1 MEFLGVGTCNF
12 LCKFAETI
20 HINQAMARKKVHDK
34 EFEIYIPSEKIH
46 TVISDMA
53 RRINEDMAGKDVIF
67 LGILNGAFMFA
78 SDLFRE
84 ITLDCQITFLK
95 LASYAGTSSTGTVKR
110 LIGINEDIYQKTV
123 VILEDIVDTGI
134 TLDNI
139 IKQLKGYEP
148 KEIKVATMLFKPDA
162 YTKDLKLDY
171 VGLEIPNDFVLGYGL
186 DYQGY
191 GRNLADLYKVVE
203 S

>member
-1 MEFLGVGTCNF
+1 MGN
-12 LCKFAETI
+12 KKI
-20 HINQAMARKKVHDK
+20 HDR
-34 EFEIYIPSEKIH
+34 EFEVFITNAEIKN
-46 TVISDMA
+46 VISDMA
-53 RRINEDMAGKDVIF
+53 RKINEDLAGRDVIF

-110 LIGINEDIYQKTV
+110 LIGINEDIYRKTV
-123 VILEDIVDTGI
+123 VILEDIVDTGV

-148 KEIKVATMLFKPDA
+148 DEILVATMLFKPAA

-171 VGLEIPNDFVLGYGL
+171 VGIEIPNDFVLGYGL

-191 GRNLADLYKVVE
+191 GRNLADLYRVVE

>member
-1 MEFLGVGTCNF
+1 MAGR
-12 LCKFAETI
+12 KI
-20 HINQAMARKKVHDK
+20 HDQ
-34 EFEIYIPSEKIH
+34 EFEVFIPNGEIRR
-46 TVISDMA
+46 VISEMA
-53 RRINEDMAGKDVIF
+53 AKINRDLAGRDVIF

-78 SDLFRE
+78 SDLIRE
-84 ITLDCQITFLK
+84 ITLDCQISFLK

-110 LIGINEDIYQKTV
+110 LIGINEDIYRKTV

-134 TLDNI
+134 TLENI

-148 KEIKVATMLFKPDA
+148 EEIRVATMLFKPGA

-171 VGLEIPNDFVLGYGL
+171 VGIEIPNDFVLGYGL
-186 DYQGY
+186 DYKGY
-191 GRNLADLYKVVE
+191 GRNLDDLYRVVK

>member
-1 MEFLGVGTCNF
+1 MPDYEISRYILR
-12 LCKFAETI
+12 KFAGVTANAQHMSIKKI
-20 HINQAMARKKVHDK
+20 HDR
-34 EFEIYIPSEKIH
+34 EFEVYITNAEIRS
-46 TVISDMA
+46 VISDMA
-53 RRINEDMAGKDVIF
+53 KRINEDLAGKDVIF

-84 ITLDCQITFLK
+84 IRLNCQITFLK

-110 LIGINEDIYQKTV
+110 LIGINEDIHNKTV
-123 VILEDIVDTGI
+123 VILEDIVDTGV

-148 KEIKVATMLFKPDA
+148 AEIRVATMLFKPES

-171 VGLEIPNDFVLGYGL
+171 VGIEIPSDFVLGYGL

-191 GRNLADLYKVVE
+191 GRNLADLYRVVE

>member
-1 MEFLGVGTCNF
+1 
-12 LCKFAETI
+12 
-20 HINQAMARKKVHDK
+20 MANKKVHDK
-34 EFEIYIPSEKIH
+34 EFEIYIPNGEIRR
-46 TVISDMA
+46 VISDMA
-53 RRINEDMAGKDVIF
+53 RKINADLAGREVIF

-78 SDLFRE
+78 SDLIRE

-110 LIGINEDIYQKTV
+110 LIGINEDIYEKTV
-123 VILEDIVDTGI
+123 VILEDIVDTGV

-148 KEIKVATMLFKPDA
+148 AEIRVATMLFKPAA
-162 YTKDLKLDY
+162 YTKELKLDY
-171 VGLEIPNDFVLGYGL
+171 VGIEIPNDFVLGYGL

-203 S
+203 V

>member
-1 MEFLGVGTCNF
+1 
-12 LCKFAETI
+12 
-20 HINQAMARKKVHDK
+20 MANKRVHDK
-34 EFEIYIPSEKIH
+34 EFEVYIDNKEIRR
-46 TVISDMA
+46 VISDMA
-53 RRINEDMAGKDVIF
+53 RQINADLAGREVIF

-110 LIGINEDIYQKTV
+110 LIGINEDIYDKTV
-123 VILEDIVDTGI
+123 VILEDIVDTGV

-148 KEIKVATMLFKPDA
+148 AEIRVATMLFKPEA
-162 YTKDLKLDY
+162 YTKELKLDY
-171 VGLEIPNDFVLGYGL
+171 VGIEIPNDFVLGYGL

-203 S
+203 V

>member
-1 MEFLGVGTCNF
+1 MS
-12 LCKFAETI
+12 
-20 HINQAMARKKVHDK
+20 RKKVHDK
-34 EFEIYIPSEKIH
+34 EFEIYIPSTEIRK
-46 TVISDMA
+46 VISEMA
-53 RRINEDMAGKDVIF
+53 VKINEDLAGKDVIF

-84 ITLDCQITFLK
+84 ITLDCQISFLK

-123 VILEDIVDTGI
+123 VILEDIVDTGV

-148 KEIKVATMLFKPDA
+148 AEIKVATLLFKPDA

-186 DYQGY
+186 DYEGL

>member
-1 MEFLGVGTCNF
+1 MPNYEISRYILR
-12 LCKFAETI
+12 KFAGVTANAQHMSIKKI
-20 HINQAMARKKVHDK
+20 HDR
-34 EFEIYIPSEKIH
+34 EFEVYITNAEIRS
-46 TVISDMA
+46 VISDMA
-53 RRINEDMAGKDVIF
+53 KRINEDLAGKDVIF

-84 ITLDCQITFLK
+84 IRLNCQITFLK

-110 LIGINEDIYQKTV
+110 LIGINEDIHNKTV
-123 VILEDIVDTGI
+123 VILEDIVDTGV

-148 KEIKVATMLFKPDA
+148 AEIRVATMLFKPES

-171 VGLEIPNDFVLGYGL
+171 VGIEIPSDFVLGYGL

-191 GRNLADLYKVVE
+191 GRNLADLYRVVE

>member
-1 MEFLGVGTCNF
+1 
-12 LCKFAETI
+12 
-20 HINQAMARKKVHDK
+20 MARKKIQDRH
-34 EFEIYIPSEKIH
+34 FEVYITNAEIRQ
-46 TVISDMA
+46 VISDMA
-53 RRINEDMAGKDVIF
+53 ERINRDMAGKDVIF

-110 LIGINEDIYQKTV
+110 LIGINEDIYRKTV
-123 VILEDIVDTGI
+123 VILEDIVDTGV

-139 IKQLKGYEP
+139 IKQLRGYEP
-148 KEIKVATMLFKPDA
+148 AEIKVATMLFKPSS
-162 YTKDLKLDY
+162 YTKNLKLDY
-171 VGLEIPNDFVLGYGL
+171 VGIEIPNDFVLGYGL

-191 GRNLADLYKVVE
+191 GRNLADLYRVVGH
-203 S
+203 

>member
-1 MEFLGVGTCNF
+1 MS
-12 LCKFAETI
+12 
-20 HINQAMARKKVHDK
+20 RKKVHDK
-34 EFEIYIPSEKIH
+34 VFEIYIPNSEIKK
-46 TVISDMA
+46 VISRMA
-53 RRINEDMAGKDVIF
+53 EEINRDLSGKNVIF

-84 ITLDCQITFLK
+84 ISLDCQITFLK
-95 LASYAGTSSTGTVKR
+95 LASYAGTSSTGNVKR

-148 KEIKVATMLFKPDA
+148 AEILVATMLFKPKA
-162 YTKDLKLDY
+162 YTKDLALDY

-186 DYQGY
+186 DYEGY

>member
-1 MEFLGVGTCNF
+1 MGN
-12 LCKFAETI
+12 KKI
-20 HINQAMARKKVHDK
+20 HDR
-34 EFEIYIPSEKIH
+34 EFEIFITNAEIRS
-46 TVISDMA
+46 VISDMA
-53 RRINEDMAGKDVIF
+53 RRINEDLAGRDVIF

-84 ITLDCQITFLK
+84 ITLNCQITFLK

-110 LIGINEDIYQKTV
+110 LIGINEDIYRKTV
-123 VILEDIVDTGI
+123 VILEDIVDTGV

-148 KEIKVATMLFKPDA
+148 DEIRVATMLFKPAA

-171 VGLEIPNDFVLGYGL
+171 VGIEIPNDFVLGYGL

-191 GRNLADLYKVVE
+191 GRNLADLYRVVE
-203 S
+203 P

>member
-1 MEFLGVGTCNF
+1 
-12 LCKFAETI
+12 
-20 HINQAMARKKVHDK
+20 MASK
-34 EFEIYIPSEKIH
+34 KIH
-46 TVISDMA
+46 DRHFEVYITNAEIRKVISDMA
-53 RRINEDMAGKDVIF
+53 RRINEDLAGRDVIF

-123 VILEDIVDTGI
+123 VILEDIVDTGV

-148 KEIKVATMLFKPDA
+148 GEIRVATMLFKPAA

-171 VGLEIPNDFVLGYGL
+171 VGIEIPNDFVLGYGL

-191 GRNLADLYKVVE
+191 GRNLADLYRVVE
-203 S
+203 G

>member
-1 MEFLGVGTCNF
+1 
-12 LCKFAETI
+12 
-20 HINQAMARKKVHDK
+20 MANKKVFDK
-34 EFEIYIPSEKIH
+34 EFEIFIPNGEIRK
-46 TVISDMA
+46 VISDMA
-53 RRINEDMAGKDVIF
+53 RKINEDLAGKDVIF

-84 ITLDCQITFLK
+84 VTLDCQISFLK

-110 LIGINEDIYQKTV
+110 LIGINEDIYNKTV

-148 KEIKVATMLFKPDA
+148 AEIMVATMLFKPAA
-162 YTKDLKLDY
+162 YTKELKLDY
-171 VGLEIPNDFVLGYGL
+171 VGIEIPNDFVLGYGL
-186 DYQGY
+186 DYEGY

-203 S
+203 V

>member
-1 MEFLGVGTCNF
+1 MPT
-12 LCKFAETI
+12 KKI
-20 HINQAMARKKVHDK
+20 HDKHFEVYITNSDIRQVISAMA
-34 EFEIYIPSEKIH
+34 E
-46 TVISDMA
+46 
-53 RRINEDMAGKDVIF
+53 RINSELAGKDVIF

-123 VILEDIVDTGI
+123 VILEDIVDTGV
-134 TLDNI
+134 TLENI

-148 KEIKVATMLFKPDA
+148 AEIKVATMLFKPDA

-191 GRNLADLYKVVE
+191 GRNLADLYRVVE

>member
-1 MEFLGVGTCNF
+1 MS
-12 LCKFAETI
+12 
-20 HINQAMARKKVHDK
+20 RKKVHDK
-34 EFEIYIPSEKIH
+34 EFEIYIPSTEIRK
-46 TVISDMA
+46 VISEMA
-53 RRINEDMAGKDVIF
+53 KKINQDMAGKDVIF
-67 LGILNGAFMFA
+67 LGILNGSFMFA

-95 LASYAGTSSTGTVKR
+95 LASYAGTSSTGNVKR
-110 LIGINEDIYQKTV
+110 LIGINEDIYKKTV

-139 IKQLKGYEP
+139 IKQLSGYEP
-148 KEIKVATMLFKPDA
+148 AEIKVATMLFKPDA
-162 YTKDLKLDY
+162 YTKNLKLDY

-186 DYQGY
+186 DYEGY

-203 S
+203 